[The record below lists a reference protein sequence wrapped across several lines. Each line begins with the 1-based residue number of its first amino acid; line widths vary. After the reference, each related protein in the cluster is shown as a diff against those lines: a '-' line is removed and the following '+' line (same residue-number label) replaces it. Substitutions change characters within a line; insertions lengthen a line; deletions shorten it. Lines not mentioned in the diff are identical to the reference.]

1 MVVLV
6 SIINN
11 NTDNSSNNS
20 SKEAPKGAKEGQ
32 LGGQNPA
39 QTGPNQHNC
48 ECKCAHEGQ
57 KANSEAGKCHCEDE
71 KCNCKNAK
79 ESEAQKPQDAKV
91 KDLTITLQR
100 LQAEFENY
108 QKRNIKQNEEFRTLA
123 NARLIEEMLPV
134 LDSLEQGMKHDKALV
149 IVHEQL
155 YTILKKNGLAKIHAE
170 RGMKFNHD
178 KMECLMQETDASL
191 KEDAVVNVLMA
202 GYELS
207 GKILRLAKVS
217 VNALKANN
225 AGGSEAKK

>member
-6 SIINN
+6 AIINN
-11 NTDNSSNNS
+11 NTNNSSNNG

-32 LGGQNPA
+32 FAGQNPIS
-39 QTGPNQHNC
+39 TGQNQHNC
-48 ECKCAHEGQ
+48 ECKHPHEEHNCREG
-57 KANSEAGKCHCEDE
+57 HE
-71 KCNCKNAK
+71 KCDCKHAN
-79 ESEAQKPQDAKV
+79 ENEAPKAQDAKV

-155 YTILKKNGLAKIHAE
+155 YTILRKNGLLKIKAE
-170 RGMKFNHD
+170 RGMKFDHD
-178 KMECLMQETDASL
+178 KMECLMQETEASL

-217 VNALKANN
+217 VNSLKANN
-225 AGGSEAKK
+225 AGEAKK